1 MKLAWMMFANHAEIA
16 PNGLLYINGGAWD
29 TINVN
34 GPIPEELP
42 LAQSGAVAV
51 FQGSIVVRVLF
62 HPTEAGHVHGVTITL
77 VDEDGTT
84 VAVANGQINVSVP
97 ADHPPGWDI
106 GVNFALPFTGLPLP
120 RFGLYRASVQV
131 DGQHLDDLPFR
142 VVKRYEES
150 EAESDG
156 AD

>member
-1 MKLAWMMFANHAEIA
+1 VKLAWMMFANHAEIA

-29 TINVN
+29 TINAM
-34 GPIPEELP
+34 GPLPDELP
-42 LAQSGAVAV
+42 LAQAGAVAI

-62 HPTEAGHVHGVTITL
+62 HPTDAGRVHHVTITL

-84 VAVANGQINVSVP
+84 VAMANGQIDLSVP

-106 GVNFALPFTGLPLP
+106 GVNLALPFTGLGLP

-142 VVKRYEES
+142 VVKRYEQGT
-150 EAESDG
+150 EAES
-156 AD
+156 